1 MKIPFLSLK
10 KLNAPYL
17 SQFHA
22 DFEEFLERGFYMLHD
37 NVRSFETEF
46 AEFCSAKYAI
56 GVANGLDALEM
67 ILESLDLPPGSE
79 IIVPA
84 NTYFAS
90 ILSIV
95 NCGLTPVLVEPD
107 ERTFLISTESILN
120 ALSPKTKGVLAVNL
134 YGRMCDYQ
142 EIAKICKAESL
153 YLVVDA
159 AQSHDALYDGSRD
172 CPGADAIAYSFYPT
186 KNLGALADA
195 GAVVTQQDWIAERV
209 RCLRNYGSTVRY
221 QFEHKGRNSRLSE
234 LQAGFLRTK
243 LKGLPEETRKRRAIA
258 GSYIAEIHNPKL
270 ELPLGDRLKEDAW
283 HLFVLK
289 TENRNQLIKHLEKA
303 GIGYDIHYPK
313 APHQQNAFAEYRH
326 YKLPITERIHEQV
339 ISIPLNGSLTTPEVN
354 YIIETLNNF

>member
-17 SQFHA
+17 SQFHS

-37 NVRSFETEF
+37 NVRNFETEF
-46 AEFCSAKYAI
+46 AEFCSAKHAI
-56 GVANGLDALEM
+56 GVANGLDALEL

-107 ERTFLISTESILN
+107 ERTFLISPESILK
-120 ALSPKTKGVLAVNL
+120 AISSKTKGVLAVNL
-134 YGRMCDYQ
+134 YGRMCDFH
-142 EIAKICKAESL
+142 EIANICKAENL

-195 GAVVTQQDWIAERV
+195 GAVVTQHDWMAERIKS
-209 RCLRNYGSTVRY
+209 LRNYGSTIRY

-258 GSYIAEIHNPKL
+258 GSYLAEIHNPKL

-283 HLFVLK
+283 HLFVVK
-289 TENRNQLIKHLEKA
+289 TENRSQLIQHLEKA
-303 GIGYDIHYPK
+303 EIGYDIHYPK
-313 APHQQNAFAEYRH
+313 APHQQNAFAEFRH
-326 YKLPITERIHEQV
+326 YSLPITERIHEQV
-339 ISIPLNGSLTTPEVN
+339 ISVPLNGSLTTPEVS
-354 YIIETLNNF
+354 YIIEILNTY